1 MTCVDAAIIKA
12 LVEHIGGNPDDVV
25 VGGGSDSSKLNA
37 TWSTGT
43 LPDSSDTVPTFTL
56 PEGENIQLLTCLT
69 LYSKD
74 RLKNEHL
81 YCCRIRQEQ
90 GTYQYDFTRI
100 DSELDDYIS
109 IGYMD
114 GIYYCVN
121 GFETKYDTPTNN
133 INAEEGFHNLS
144 TVEMLKRL
152 MLQHLRTTYTTH

>member
-1 MTCVDAAIIKA
+1 MATLDTAIIKA

-43 LPDSSDTVPTFTL
+43 LPGSSTTSPTFTL
-56 PEGENIQLLTCLT
+56 PEGENIQLLTCAT

-74 RLKNEHL
+74 RLRNEHL
-81 YCCRIRQEQ
+81 YCCRIDEKQ
-90 GTYQYDFTRI
+90 GIYLYEFTRI

-109 IGYMD
+109 IAYMN
-114 GIYYCVN
+114 GIYYCLN
-121 GFETKYDTPTNN
+121 DFETKYSVPGNS
-133 INAEEGFHNLS
+133 EKGFFNLS
-144 TVEMLKRL
+144 TVELLKRL